1 MYRPK
6 ALVRIDF
13 ITESERQSNDLIWF
27 TSFTD
32 TYEKSSRARMLF
44 KMECVRQDKPIGLVK
59 VFCNQELFFP
69 NAKVGADGRL
79 TRAGIGGVLSQDA
92 FEYCKLL
99 MTAQDASRITSV
111 RIWES
116 CSDVIAREYFAE

>member
-1 MYRPK
+1 
-6 ALVRIDF
+6 
-13 ITESERQSNDLIWF
+13 
-27 TSFTD
+27 
-32 TYEKSSRARMLF
+32 MLF

-99 MTAQDASRITSV
+99 KTARDASRITSV
-111 RIWES
+111 RIRES